1 MGTTILGAGLHANA
15 RTGHHSSP
23 RNHLIERAR
32 SSRAANTLGRLQ
44 TCSQRM
50 QRVAVAIAA
59 LPAIHTPLPQPLD
72 VLLVDLGIVLLPCR
86 MPESSLMHTTT
97 AVMMSM
103 IAVVEDRRSAHLRR
117 AEAVSS
123 QRSRMGWRAR
133 CATSPGAGF
142 VQLS

>member
-1 MGTTILGAGLHANA
+1 
-15 RTGHHSSP
+15 
-23 RNHLIERAR
+23 
-32 SSRAANTLGRLQ
+32 
-44 TCSQRM
+44 M

-103 IAVVEDRRSAHLRR
+103 IAVVEDRRSAHLIP
-117 AEAVSS
+117 AITGPSEASEDRVPRVDKS
-123 QRSRMGWRAR
+123 
-133 CATSPGAGF
+133 
-142 VQLS
+142 